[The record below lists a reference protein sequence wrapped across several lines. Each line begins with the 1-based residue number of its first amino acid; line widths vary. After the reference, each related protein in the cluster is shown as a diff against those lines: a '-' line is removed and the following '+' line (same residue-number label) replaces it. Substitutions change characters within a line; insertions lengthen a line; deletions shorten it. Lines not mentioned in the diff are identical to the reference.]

1 MAKKIILLLITLL
14 IALFL
19 SMTPALSD
27 RGFIPLYGY
36 AEEKSQNAIIAWN
49 GEKEVLILSTNFEGN
64 AKLLEV
70 IPLPSKPDVKKG
82 DMESFTKIA
91 RIVAEKT
98 RSMGPLGKGIR
109 ETRVEVIMHEK
120 IGAHDITVVK
130 ASDAKEFR
138 EWAVKAANLSVD
150 IPEKFIHGI
159 ENYIE
164 RGYHYFVF
172 DIVEVN
178 GSNSVEPIVYIFETD
193 ELYYPLE
200 ITSYSQDIS
209 SVNIYLLCYGIIDRK
224 AIYRTG
230 LHPIAGFEDYIELGR
245 RDLEEISP
253 ELAIM
258 DSAYFMYVIYH
269 GNLSSLRDLSVSKD
283 EVHVPTLY
291 EKLCKWLD
299 GLVLVQLVKF
309 LDRTD
314 VFGGV
319 LISLFTITSVAGAV
333 AASFIPARLM
343 SLRTGR
349 KYWYIVFAPI
359 ALILLTV
366 RGWASLFV
374 LAALSILGFAFLV
387 IVIVKAIGRIL

>member
-1 MAKKIILLLITLL
+1 MTLLIILL
-14 IALFL
+14 FL
-19 SMTPALSD
+19 SVTPALAD

-49 GEKEVLILSTNFEGN
+49 GEKEVLILYTNLEGN

-82 DMESFTKIA
+82 DLESFTKIA
-91 RIVAEKT
+91 HLVAEET
-98 RSMGPLGKGIR
+98 RSMGILGKGIR
-109 ETRVEVIMHEK
+109 ETRVHVIMHEK

-130 ASDAKEFR
+130 ASDAEEFR
-138 EWAVKAANLSVD
+138 RWAVKAANLSID

-159 ENYIE
+159 EGYIE
-164 RGYHYFVF
+164 RGYYYFVF

-209 SVNIYLLCYGIIDRK
+209 SVNIYLLCYGIIDEK
-224 AIYRTG
+224 TIHRTE
-230 LHPIAGFEDYIELGR
+230 LYPISGFEDYIELSR
-245 RDLEEISP
+245 RDLEDISP

-258 DSAYFMYVIYH
+258 DSAYFMYVVYH
-269 GNLSSLRDLSVSKD
+269 GNLSSLKDLSVSKD
-283 EVHVPTLY
+283 DVHVPTPY

-299 GLVLVQLVKF
+299 GLAIVQLFKF

-314 VFGGV
+314 VFGSV
-319 LISLFTITSVAGAV
+319 LISLFTITSVAGAI
-333 AASFIPARLM
+333 AASLIPARLM
-343 SLRTGR
+343 SARTGR
-349 KYWYIVFAPI
+349 KYWYIVFAPLT
-359 ALILLTV
+359 LILLTV
-366 RGWASLFV
+366 RGWVSLFV

-387 IVIVKAIGRIL
+387 VVLVKVIRRIL